1 MIRPFDVLT
10 KCLGKTVLIKTKD
23 NKLYEGELKNYDV
36 NMNITLT
43 GATEME
49 NSSPVKRYGTLIIRG
64 STIVCLG
71 TRKETPQGIEV
82 K

>member
-10 KCLGKTVLIKTKD
+10 RCLGKTVLVKTKD

-36 NMNITLT
+36 NMNVTLT

-49 NSSPVKRYGTLIIRG
+49 KSDPVKRYGTLIIRG

-71 TRKETPQGIEV
+71 TKKPEAQFDVG
-82 K
+82 

>member
-10 KCLGKTVLIKTKD
+10 RCLGKAVIIKTKD

-43 GATEME
+43 SATEIE
-49 NSSPVKRYGTLIIRG
+49 DRSPVKRYGTLIVRG

-71 TRKETPQGIEV
+71 TKKPETQIGV
-82 K
+82 G

>member
-10 KCLGKTVLIKTKD
+10 RNLGKTVLIKTKD

-36 NMNITLT
+36 NMNVTLI
-43 GATEME
+43 GANEME
-49 NSSPVKRYGTLIIRG
+49 NHDPVKRYGTLIIRG

-71 TRKETPQGIEV
+71 VRKSAQGFEV
-82 K
+82 G

>member
-10 KCLGKTVLIKTKD
+10 RCLGKTVLIKTKD

-36 NMNITLT
+36 NMNLTLT
-43 GATEME
+43 SATEME
-49 NSSPVKRYGTLIIRG
+49 NKDPVKRYGTLIIRG

-71 TRKETPQGIEV
+71 IRKPEAQFEV
-82 K
+82 G